1 MQYIKEHVIIS
12 MDRSLPM
19 NAKVKKNIEE
29 EIKQIRAFSA
39 KLYNNKDEALE
50 FLHKTGIYTQTGRLT
65 KWYK

>member
-1 MQYIKEHVIIS
+1 

-29 EIKQIRAFSA
+29 EIKQIRAFSV